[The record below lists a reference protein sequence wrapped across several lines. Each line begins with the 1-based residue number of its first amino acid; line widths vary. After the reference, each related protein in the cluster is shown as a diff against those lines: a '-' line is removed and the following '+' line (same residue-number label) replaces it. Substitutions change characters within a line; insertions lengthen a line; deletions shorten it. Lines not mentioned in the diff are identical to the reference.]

1 MTVPFE
7 RYKCL
12 ENVEE
17 FLYNLADPKK
27 TARIP
32 KEIREQA
39 RSLLKHYPSSYYREM
54 LPVAVPEHYS
64 KEFL

>member
-1 MTVPFE
+1 MTVPYE
-7 RYKCL
+7 RFKSL
-12 ENVEE
+12 ENTEK
-17 FLYNLADPKK
+17 FLYDLVDPKK
-27 TARIP
+27 TPRIP
-32 KEIREQA
+32 KEVREQA

>member
-7 RYKCL
+7 RYKSL
-12 ENVEE
+12 ENTER

-27 TARIP
+27 TPRIP
-32 KEIREQA
+32 KEVREQA
-39 RSLLKHYPSSYYREM
+39 RSLLKHYPCAYYRDM
-54 LPVAVPEHYS
+54 LTVAVPEHYS